1 MLISTTAA
9 VKAHHYLI
17 AGSFFGSLWAGAESA
32 ALYPDLRAFLIYACY
47 GSLGGAALAIWTP
60 AYRKLLKFL
69 AVIFTGAATA
79 GFVGPAAASWVGPG
93 VAPLAAFL
101 ASLTSPTLIMDPL
114 GTIKRIAGI
123 FGRNVGAKDDISAD

>member
-9 VKAHHYLI
+9 VKAHHHLI